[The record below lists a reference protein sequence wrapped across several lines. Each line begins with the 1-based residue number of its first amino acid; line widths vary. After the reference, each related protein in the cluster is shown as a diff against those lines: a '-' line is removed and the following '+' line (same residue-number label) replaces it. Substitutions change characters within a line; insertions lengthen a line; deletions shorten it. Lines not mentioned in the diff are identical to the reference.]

1 MIIKKRN
8 SEQRAFDFT
17 PGSSV
22 GSGFD
27 GGQIELDMA
36 PVKKELERQGNEK
49 LLGLIRRL
57 AALGE
62 EKYPWKTLTRLV
74 SEIVATSQDY
84 QAEFKLAFFLR
95 YLASDEEIK
104 RYDEYRVSRDRDD
117 KITTA
122 EYEELV
128 GEDFSRKLKLRI
140 APFERAFKEIAREHA
155 TEPGFVELI
164 TLIKTKL

>member
-1 MIIKKRN
+1 MIIRKRN
-8 SEQRAFDFT
+8 SEQKAFEIT
-17 PGSSV
+17 PPSGV

-27 GGQIELDMA
+27 HDQVELDVT

-49 LLGLIRRL
+49 LLGLVRRL

-62 EKYPWKTLTRLV
+62 ERYPWKTLTRLV
-74 SEIVATSQDY
+74 SEILATSQDY

-95 YLASDEEIK
+95 YLASDEEI
-104 RYDEYRVSRDRDD
+104 RCYDEYRVSRDRDD
-117 KITTA
+117 KITVA

-128 GEDFSRKLKLRI
+128 GEDFSRKLKMKI